1 MYCTDT
7 PAHSLCSGWGS
18 IDWNDMFHT
27 TGCTFCWVS
36 LVFTVFC
43 ILGYIVFNS
52 KCLCVGGL
60 YTKSHYFFPGATS
73 PAEWCRCNCP
83 SPDKRT
89 RKLMK
94 SDQLKSKLV
103 WKYLGITSFNILPT
117 GAAWQQDSFI
127 EVWLS
132 LWAPIDCYCQQK
144 AVCYCYKSL
153 NTQHSLFGT
162 TFNY

>member
-1 MYCTDT
+1 M
-7 PAHSLCSGWGS
+7 LGWVFDGS
-18 IDWNDMFHT
+18 FH
-27 TGCTFCWVS
+27 FF
-36 LVFTVFC
+36 VFTIFF

-153 NTQHSLFGT
+153 NTLYLAQHLIINQIILIIQPFSLKKARNT
-162 TFNY
+162 Y

>member
-1 MYCTDT
+1 MYSTDT

-52 KCLCVGGL
+52 KCLCVGRI

-94 SDQLKSKLV
+94 SDEVIIKTVFQQFC
-103 WKYLGITSFNILPT
+103 GIKSFNIIVS
-117 GAAWQQDSFI
+117 GADKTRKTCLK
-127 EVWLS
+127 VVLLS
-132 LWAPIDCYCQQK
+132 WWGKSAIWERNYWEKCK
-144 AVCYCYKSL
+144 YKRFL
-153 NTQHSLFGT
+153 QFCKNKGP
-162 TFNY
+162 